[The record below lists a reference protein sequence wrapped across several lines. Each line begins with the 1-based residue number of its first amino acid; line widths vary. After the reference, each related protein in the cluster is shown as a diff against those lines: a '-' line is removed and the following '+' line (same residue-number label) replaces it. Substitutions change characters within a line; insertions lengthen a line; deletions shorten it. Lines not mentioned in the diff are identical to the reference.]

1 MKELQLNPGILS
13 VSIEGHDFTFRA
25 DSAFTERVAALAG
38 EAERRTA
45 IAAAE
50 GRHNEAEVAAFLS
63 HAVDSLLGAGASDT
77 IFGGDVPEILSL
89 LDILDVIMNAFR
101 EYRASRIAKLKE
113 GMA

>member
-1 MKELQLNPGILS
+1 MKELKLDPAVLTVWIDGQ
-13 VSIEGHDFTFRA
+13 EFTFRA
-25 DSAFTERVAALAG
+25 DTAFTKRVAELAA

-45 IAAAE
+45 MASAV

-63 HAVDSLLGAGASDT
+63 HAVDSLLGDGASEI
-77 IFGGDVPEILSL
+77 IFGEDVPEILSL

-101 EYRASRIAKLKE
+101 EYRASRIARLKE